1 MRVTAKVEDN
11 GVGKRFEV
19 MPIVLDA
26 AVRKGVAKLSGM
38 AQREITGT
46 EGLSKY
52 PRHAAGTK
60 TPSPAGEPPAQVS
73 TMLRRTVTIM
83 PTRRIGFAH
92 YSQETM
98 PTMAYARI
106 LELGGLINLPQGG
119 TAIMPAR
126 PYVAPARKRLVGSGR
141 AKEVFRE
148 QVVRELMKRGR

>member
-1 MRVTAKVEDN
+1 MRVTAKVEDH

-19 MPIVLDA
+19 MPIVLDT
-26 AVRKGVAKLSGM
+26 AVRKAVAKLSGL
-38 AQREITGT
+38 AVKEITGR

-60 TPSPAGEPPAQVS
+60 TPSPAGEPPAQMT

-83 PTRRIGFAH
+83 PMRRVGFAH
-92 YSQETM
+92 YAQETM

-106 LELGGLINLPQGG
+106 QELGGTVNLPNGG
-119 TAIMPAR
+119 TAIIPAR
-126 PYVAPARKRLVGSGR
+126 PYVAPARKRLVDSGR

-148 QVVRELMKRGR
+148 HVIRELMRRG